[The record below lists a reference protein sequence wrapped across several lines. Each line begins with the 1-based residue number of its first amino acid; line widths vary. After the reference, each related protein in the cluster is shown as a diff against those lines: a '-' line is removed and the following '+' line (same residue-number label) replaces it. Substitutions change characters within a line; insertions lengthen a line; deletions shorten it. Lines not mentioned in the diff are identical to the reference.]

1 MNRNSI
7 KTFAIWARRHL
18 REQVTARANLYG
30 ISSKELIEPQTV
42 AGGLL
47 VAGQTFIR
55 FNLFG

>member
-30 ISSKELIEPQTV
+30 ISSQELIEPQTV
-42 AGGLL
+42 AG
-47 VAGQTFIR
+47 VY
-55 FNLFG
+55 